1 MSEGCGNEESVAKF
15 GFNLLASFVQGH
27 NAKEEQ
33 FLASPHDM
41 MIPIFLVAF
50 QSGPRVY
57 RVCYDLGIGHL
68 AS

>member
-1 MSEGCGNEESVAKF
+1 MRNQWR
-15 GFNLLASFVQGH
+15 NLDSIYSSCSLASFVQGH